1 MCLYILFFI
10 GHPDNYRDCSLLIIF
25 LGVLNFICS
34 FQNILIYLIAHYII
48 SINMSNSSKIKEH
61 KNKLLKQYK
70 QLIEDAYNFRQTDSA
85 LSDISEY
92 RALKLL
98 DQLNRLN
105 FLSREPLQSVS

>member
-1 MCLYILFFI
+1 MNKL
-10 GHPDNYRDCSLLIIF
+10 
-25 LGVLNFICS
+25 
-34 FQNILIYLIAHYII
+34 
-48 SINMSNSSKIKEH
+48 SKIEA
-61 KNKLLKQYK
+61 NQSLLLKQYK